1 MRRDSLVAQHYPPG
15 LFAATLPITQ
25 APHRV
30 QHYKPWPIEML
41 ELWLTHADP
50 CLTHVV
56 RFLAAT
62 RLRISDAL
70 RVTQQQADDG
80 QNGIKLWVTDG
91 TETGTVMVENI
102 PPSSGA
108 IRQVAVELNGS
119 LIFEADDSS
128 SIGRELWITDGTSSG
143 TQLLLNINQSGAG
156 EATKW
161 LGKINGKQL
170 FSADMGANGIQLWV
184 TDGTANGTILLK
196 DIERNDSVVLGD
208 RMYLSADDGVTGN
221 ELWVTDGTEEG
232 TYMVRDINLGG
243 DSFPDSHF
251 EFNDRL
257 FISADDGV
265 HGWELWAVS

>member
-1 MRRDSLVAQHYPPG
+1 MGQ
-15 LFAATLPITQ
+15 AT
-25 APHRV
+25 
-30 QHYKPWPIEML
+30 
-41 ELWLTHADP
+41 
-50 CLTHVV
+50 
-56 RFLAAT
+56 
-62 RLRISDAL
+62 
-70 RVTQQQADDG
+70 
-80 QNGIKLWVTDG
+80 
-91 TETGTVMVENI
+91 
-102 PPSSGA
+102 SSGA

-257 FISADDGV
+257 FICADDGV